1 MTVDALPT
9 REQALAL
16 LHEWV
21 ENPGLRKH
29 CLCVEAVMRAYA
41 RKYGEDEARWG
52 LTGLIH
58 DFDWE
63 RHPDAGRHPIHGVAV
78 LREYGWPDDILRAVL
93 GHANYTGVPRDTR
106 MARAL
111 YACDEL
117 CGFLI
122 ACALV
127 MPDRSIAAV
136 ESDYY
141 KPDLGVLMEIT
152 GPGGAIIDHFDGRT
166 LNPGHAI
173 ECAWFILH
181 EAKLRRRD
189 PRLLKLGLAILDC
202 MWARGW
208 DTEFGGLLYYTD
220 LRGLPI
226 QEYWAEMK
234 FWWPHNE
241 AEIATLLAWQLTG
254 DGKYAEW
261 HRMVHD
267 WSHRVF
273 PDREHGEWFGYAHRD
288 GRIST
293 RLKGNMW
300 KGPFHLPRM
309 QRYCL
314 QLTEE
319 LLRGGA

>member
-16 LHEWV
+16 LNEWV

-29 CLCVEAVMRAYA
+29 CLCVEAAMRAYA

-136 ESDYY
+136 EVASV
-141 KPDLGVLMEIT
+141 KKKLKRPDFARNVNRDDIVNGAAELGEDLDAHIGFVLAALKNE
-152 GPGGAIIDHFDGRT
+152 R
-166 LNPGHAI
+166 
-173 ECAWFILH
+173 
-181 EAKLRRRD
+181 EAL
-189 PRLLKLGLAILDC
+189 
-202 MWARGW
+202 
-208 DTEFGGLLYYTD
+208 
-220 LRGLPI
+220 
-226 QEYWAEMK
+226 
-234 FWWPHNE
+234 
-241 AEIATLLAWQLTG
+241 
-254 DGKYAEW
+254 
-261 HRMVHD
+261 
-267 WSHRVF
+267 
-273 PDREHGEWFGYAHRD
+273 
-288 GRIST
+288 
-293 RLKGNMW
+293 
-300 KGPFHLPRM
+300 
-309 QRYCL
+309 
-314 QLTEE
+314 E
-319 LLRGGA
+319 L